1 MIHSELNQDA
11 GVAIIR
17 PDQMHGVSEADFKQ
31 LTDLVDHYLKDHDSL
46 CGLIIASQEFPGW
59 EDLMAFISHIRFI
72 RNHHRSIQKVALVS
86 DSQLLSMAPN
96 LINHFVS
103 AKVRN
108 FPFLD
113 IEKAK
118 IWAASIEVRSSNF
131 LKLDGYPD
139 NIVAFRAEGMITRD
153 DYEETLIPEVE
164 KKIKVH
170 GKAKL
175 LYWCDEGF
183 KGFTAGAIWDDARFG
198 LMHLGDFLKI
208 AVVSDYEWVRQSV
221 KLFAP
226 LVRAPVQVFHNAD
239 IEDANQWIKED

>member
-1 MIHSELNQDA
+1 MIHSELNQAA

-17 PDQMHGVSEADFKQ
+17 PDQMHGVSEGDFKQ

-108 FPFLD
+108 FPFSD
-113 IEKAK
+113 IEQAK
-118 IWAASIEVRSSNF
+118 IWAASIEVRSGNF

-139 NIVAFRAEGMITRD
+139 NVVAFRAEGMITRD
-153 DYEETLIPEVE
+153 DYNETLIPEVE
-164 KKIKVH
+164 KKIKVN
-170 GKAKL
+170 GKVKL
-175 LYWCDEGF
+175 LYWCGEGF

-198 LMHLGDFLKI
+198 LIHLGDFLKI

-239 IEDANQWIKED
+239 IEDANHWIKED